1 VHCDRIGLRGE
12 EVLIPLSKP
21 LLFQT
26 AVPAH
31 PSHASGVRRWVT
43 AHLNLWRLSELLD
56 NAVLATAELFANAV
70 RHIGGS
76 PHDII
81 TITLE
86 CTKEELRITVA
97 DPSPRLPRPCAP
109 DESAESGRG
118 LSIVSALADDWGT
131 APADPGAP
139 GKKVWFTL
147 STKDL
152 A

>member
-1 VHCDRIGLRGE
+1 M
-12 EVLIPLSKP
+12 IPLSKP
-21 LLFQT
+21 LLFRT

-31 PSHASGVRRWVT
+31 PSHASGVRRMVT

-70 RHIGGS
+70 RHAS
-76 PHDII
+76 SHPRDVI

-86 CTKEELRITVA
+86 CTDRELRVTVA
-97 DPSPRLPRPCAP
+97 DPSPMPPRPRAP
-109 DESAESGRG
+109 DASAESGRG
-118 LSIVSALADDWGT
+118 LSIVSALVDDWGT
-131 APADPGAP
+131 APPDPHSN

-147 STKDL
+147 CTGGR

>member
-1 VHCDRIGLRGE
+1 MT
-12 EVLIPLSKP
+12 PLSKP
-21 LLFQT
+21 LLFQA

-31 PSHASGVRRWVT
+31 PAHASGVRRMVT

-70 RHIGGS
+70 RHAAGTS
-76 PHDII
+76 RDII

-86 CTKEELRITVA
+86 RTAEELRVTVA
-97 DPSPRLPRPCAP
+97 DPSPQLPRPCTP
-109 DESAESGRG
+109 DEAAESGRG
-118 LSIVSALADDWGT
+118 LSIVAALVDDWGT
-131 APADPGAP
+131 APADPHTP

-147 STKDL
+147 ATKGLAKDL